1 MARLTPEEFAEKHAR
16 RLKGSVEDIRT
27 GVGRVT
33 TAPGQQAAKKAD
45 KMLANLT
52 KRVQDGTWAKRVA
65 GVSLEDWKG
74 KVIDKGLGRIAT
86 GIDSAHAKVV
96 DFAGQLLPA
105 VDTAQAKVKGLPDL
119 TLEDS
124 INRMNTFIREMAKFS
139 KK

>member
-1 MARLTPEEFAEKHAR
+1 MAKLTPEEFAEKHAR
-16 RLKGSVEDIRT
+16 RLKGSVEDIRS

-33 TAPGQQAAKKAD
+33 TAPGIAAAKKAD

-52 KRVQDGTWAKRVA
+52 ARVSDGTWSKRVA
-65 GVSLEDWKG
+65 GVSLEDWKT
-74 KVIDKGLGRIAT
+74 KMIDKGLGRIAT

-105 VDTAQAKVKGLPDL
+105 VDAAQSKVKGMPDL

-124 INRMNTFIREMAKFS
+124 INRMNTFIRDMAKFR

>member
-74 KVIDKGLGRIAT
+74 KMIDKGLGRIAT